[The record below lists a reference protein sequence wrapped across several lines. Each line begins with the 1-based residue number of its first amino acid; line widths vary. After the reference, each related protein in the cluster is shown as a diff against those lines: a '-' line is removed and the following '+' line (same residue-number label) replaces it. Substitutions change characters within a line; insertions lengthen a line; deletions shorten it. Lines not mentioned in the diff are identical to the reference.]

1 MPQQSNTQG
10 SPWLVILIAAGLFVW
25 WQSSQTPSPVVPPS
39 PDDDQNEVD
48 PEPVV
53 DPAESEYWSA
63 LAVLVERTSFGV
75 HQQHTD
81 HLLQIVDIL
90 KSAGAIKDDSRVA
103 DWRSKRIDIND
114 ANRAE
119 ISRQL
124 RGQ

>member
-1 MPQQSNTQG
+1 MPQQKSEQQT
-10 SPWLVILIAAGLFVW
+10 SPWLVILVCAGLFFW
-25 WQSSQTPSPVVPPS
+25 WQSSQNPTPVPPS
-39 PDDDQNEVD
+39 PDDDQNNVD
-48 PEPVV
+48 PQPVV

-63 LAVLVERTSFGV
+63 LAVLVDKTSFGV

-90 KSAGAIKDDSRVA
+90 KSADAIKDDSRVSG
-103 DWRSKRIDIND
+103 WRAKRIDITD

>member
-1 MPQQSNTQG
+1 MPPKNEQQS
-10 SPWLVILIAAGLFVW
+10 SPWLVVLVCAGLFFW
-25 WQSSQTPSPVVPPS
+25 WQSAQNPTPVPPS
-39 PDDDQNEVD
+39 PDDENEVD
-48 PEPVV
+48 PQPVV

-90 KSAGAIKDDSRVA
+90 KSADAIKDDSRVA
-103 DWRSKRIDIND
+103 DWRAKRIDITD